1 MSLKVIP
8 ICVLLWVMSVSVS
21 GQTASNETD
30 ITKGPPPYDKPWV
43 PGWGWFGNG
52 NKSGWK
58 VRHERLVNM
67 TREHQ
72 KDVKMVFLGDSKMD
86 GWNNKGEGI
95 DVWNEFYAK
104 RGGFNYGIGGDSTRQ
119 VLWRIENGEM
129 DGLEPKI
136 VVFTIGGNNFYNDFN
151 KGEMIIFN
159 KT

>member
-58 VRHERLVNM
+58 LRHEKLVNM

-86 GWNNKGEGI
+86 GRSMG
-95 DVWNEFYAK
+95 VC
-104 RGGFNYGIGGDSTRQ
+104 
-119 VLWRIENGEM
+119 IERYR
-129 DGLEPKI
+129 KI
-136 VVFTIGGNNFYNDFN
+136 TLRSNRFDHF
-151 KGEMIIFN
+151 
-159 KT
+159 